1 MARGRH
7 WLILIPGQGAKLFV
21 YVMLR
26 GQSLHPGGDN
36 EVQVPGA
43 FLGIVKAAAW
53 EPGAPR
59 LDRPVRCSPP
69 RGEPMSFW
77 FRGSLASAGTQGT
90 GWDLVEQKHSLPA
103 EQWAVC
109 WLLPSRYRHCLF
121 SKTEPHPSSSRD
133 RPRAFLAVPAPAAM
147 CRGFYCSLFIPYL
160 LLGHLLGSQSHSW
173 AEQLRGLS

>member
-26 GQSLHPGGDN
+26 GQSLHPGGDK

-43 FLGIVKAAAW
+43 FLGVVKAAAW

-59 LDRPVRCSPP
+59 HDRPVRCSPP
-69 RGEPMSFW
+69 RGEPSSSW
-77 FRGSLASAGTQGT
+77 FRGSLASTGTQGT
-90 GWDLVEQKHSLPA
+90 GWDLVEQKHSLRA

-109 WLLPSRYRHCLF
+109 WLLPSRYIHCLF

-133 RPRAFLAVPAPAAM
+133 CPRAFLAVPAPADV

-173 AEQLRGLS
+173 AE